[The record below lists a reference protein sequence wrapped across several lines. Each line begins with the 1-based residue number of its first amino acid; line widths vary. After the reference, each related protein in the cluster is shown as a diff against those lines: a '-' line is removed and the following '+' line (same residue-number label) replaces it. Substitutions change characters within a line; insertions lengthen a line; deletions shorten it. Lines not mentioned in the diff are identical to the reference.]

1 MKLLFKQRL
10 FSWFDSYDIYDE
22 MGNTVYTVK
31 GELSWG
37 HKLQIYNADGLPVGT
52 IKEEVFTFLPKF
64 AMYLNDEY
72 IGQIKK
78 ELTLF
83 KPSFILDYNDWKI
96 SGNFWEWDYEI
107 IDSRGIVIGDINK
120 ELFNFTDTYSLT
132 ISDPRNAIYVLMI
145 ALAIDAQK
153 CSNNS

>member
-1 MKLLFKQRL
+1 MKLLFKQRF
-10 FSWFDSYDIYDE
+10 FSWLDSYDIYDE

-72 IGQIKK
+72 IGQIKID
-78 ELTLF
+78 
-83 KPSFILDYNDWKI
+83 SN
-96 SGNFWEWDYEI
+96 I
-107 IDSRGIVIGDINK
+107 IDFSIISLPINK
-120 ELFNFTDTYSLT
+120 LI
-132 ISDPRNAIYVLMI
+132 ISHL
-145 ALAIDAQK
+145 
-153 CSNNS
+153 

>member
-1 MKLLFKQRL
+1 MKLLFKQRF
-10 FSWFDSYDIYDE
+10 FSWLDSYDIYDE

-31 GELSWG
+31 
-37 HKLQIYNADGLPVGT
+37 
-52 IKEEVFTFLPKF
+52 
-64 AMYLNDEY
+64 
-72 IGQIKK
+72 GQIKK

>member
-1 MKLLFKQRL
+1 MKLLFKQRF
-10 FSWFDSYDIYDE
+10 FSWLDSYDIYDE

-37 HKLQIYNADGLPVGT
+37 HKLQIYNADGLNNVSSFFIWP
-52 IKEEVFTFLPKF
+52 IYSSLR
-64 AMYLNDEY
+64 Y
-72 IGQIKK
+72 IANLGKK
-78 ELTLF
+78 VKTSSLIVPTG

>member
-1 MKLLFKQRL
+1 MIGK
-10 FSWFDSYDIYDE
+10 
-22 MGNTVYTVK
+22 
-31 GELSWG
+31 
-37 HKLQIYNADGLPVGT
+37 
-52 IKEEVFTFLPKF
+52 FLV
-64 AMYLNDEY
+64 
-72 IGQIKK
+72 I
-78 ELTLF
+78 
-83 KPSFILDYNDWKI
+83 
-96 SGNFWEWDYEI
+96 FWEWDYEI

>member
-1 MKLLFKQRL
+1 MKLLFKQRF
-10 FSWFDSYDIYDE
+10 FSWLDSYDIYDE

-72 IGQIKK
+72 IGRIYK
-78 ELTLF
+78 EFSFF
-83 KPSFILDYNDWKI
+83 KPVFHLDCNDWKVQ
-96 SGNFWEWDYEI
+96 GNWLEWDYQIVNSQGIIIATISKEI
-107 IDSRGIVIGDINK
+107 
-120 ELFNFTDTYSLT
+120 FHFTDTYV
-132 ISDPRNAIYVLMI
+132 IDVVQPDNALYVLMI